1 MTLRDTSV
9 IDRQPYSIV
18 RHMGIRKENK
28 ISFFSSICR
37 EKEQCRLIIM
47 FRLEEY
53 LFILKMINDRIEV
66 HLRPVVT

>member
-53 LFILKMINDRIEV
+53 LFIL
-66 HLRPVVT
+66 